1 MTRTININ
9 LGGFLFHIDDNAF
22 SLLNAYLTAIEK
34 QLNGDPSKKE
44 IMTDVEARIAEL
56 FNERKNRENEV
67 IMIEDVN
74 AVISVLGEP
83 DSFGNYN
90 EPTGTEYK
98 YADKATKRLYRNP
111 DERVLGGV
119 CSGLAAYF
127 DSEVWI
133 FRVLFVVFSFFFL
146 TSVLVYLI
154 LWIVVPEALT
164 LEQKLEMRGRP
175 VTIDNLKQTVKEEFE
190 KVKAKMN
197 L

>member
-9 LGGFLFHIDDNAF
+9 LGGFLFHVDDNAF
-22 SLLNAYLTAIEK
+22 SLLNAYLSAIEK
-34 QLNGDPSKKE
+34 QLIGEPSKKE

-74 AVISVLGEP
+74 AVISILGEP
-83 DSFGNYN
+83 DSFGTYH
-90 EPTGTEYK
+90 EPSETRFN
-98 YADKATKRLYRNP
+98 YADKAPKRLYRNP

-133 FRVLFVVFSFFFL
+133 FRVLFVVFSFFFF
-146 TSVLVYLI
+146 TSVIVYLV
-154 LWIVVPEALT
+154 LWIVVPEAIT
-164 LEQKLEMRGRP
+164 PEQKLEMRGRP
-175 VTIDNLKQTVKEEFE
+175 VTIDNLKQTVKDEFE
-190 KVKAKMN
+190 KVRSKIKI
-197 L
+197 

>member
-9 LGGFLFHIDDNAF
+9 LGGLLFHVDDNAF

-44 IMTDVEARIAEL
+44 IMADIEARIAEL
-56 FNERKNRENEV
+56 FNERKNRETDV
-67 IMIEDVN
+67 ILIEDVN
-74 AVISVLGEP
+74 AVISIMGEP
-83 DSFGNYN
+83 DSFGTYH
-90 EPTGTEYK
+90 ETSDSSFK
-98 YADKATKRLYRNP
+98 YSDKAPKRLYRNP

-127 DSEVWI
+127 DTEVWI
-133 FRVLFVVFSFFFL
+133 FRVLFVIFSFFFF
-146 TSVLVYLI
+146 TSVIVYLV
-154 LWIVVPEALT
+154 LWIVVPEAIT
-164 LEQKLEMRGRP
+164 PEQKLEMRGRP